1 MTDMGIDPTALPKVV
16 EGIAGI
22 PSSQKDTGSALQGVV
37 RSGGESISSSD
48 GVEEPLGH
56 DEKRYC
62 VLLAWISDV
71 IANVP
76 VERCAIVKK
85 MKEVADQ
92 DIFCDAELAW
102 LAFMKLPCAINK
114 TLEKFAIPNNGR
126 HNFADW

>member
-1 MTDMGIDPTALPKVV
+1 MDIDLTNSFQDTRGTVGLPSGQNV
-16 EGIAGI
+16 
-22 PSSQKDTGSALQGVV
+22 TGSNFQKRVL
-37 RSGGESISSSD
+37 SGGKGASSLEGAKEAWGPD
-48 GVEEPLGH
+48 K
-56 DEKRYC
+56 KRYR

-85 MKEVADQ
+85 MKTVVDQ

-114 TLEKFAIPNNGR
+114 MLERFEIVNNGR